1 MATFFQK
8 HQAFHHTPNLQRD
21 KYTIFIYHCLTVI
34 LFLGEKK
41 RGSSQKFVHVLYC
54 PIKISI
60 LFKGSCIWIMYVFS
74 FFLLLGLNLLMT
86 NMCMCVCLNALYVC
100 VCLCACVCV
109 CVYTSVHVHACVHM
123 CVCQGVNFC
132 PGEEIEGV
140 TTHDQMN
147 HTTEPL
153 LFHLGRDP
161 GEKYII
167 RSGFRHFCFCVCTC
181 ACMCVYM
188 CVFVCVHVCA
198 IKGAVA
204 Q

>member
-1 MATFFQK
+1 MHF
-8 HQAFHHTPNLQRD
+8 
-21 KYTIFIYHCLTVI
+21 
-34 LFLGEKK
+34 
-41 RGSSQKFVHVLYC
+41 
-54 PIKISI
+54 
-60 LFKGSCIWIMYVFS
+60 MYVWVRV
-74 FFLLLGLNLLMT
+74 FLCAPVRV
-86 NMCMCVCLNALYVC
+86 CMCAFL
-100 VCLCACVCV
+100 CVCV
-109 CVYTSVHVHACVHM
+109 CVCVCVPLCVCMYVRTCVCVCVCVCIPLSLCLCM
-123 CVCQGVNFC
+123 CVCVCICVCMCAYVCQGVNFC

-167 RSGFRHFCFCVCTC
+167 RSGFRHFCFCVHVR
-181 ACMCVYM
+181 ACMHA
-188 CVFVCVHVCA
+188 CVHVCVCA

>member
-1 MATFFQK
+1 MYLD
-8 HQAFHHTPNLQRD
+8 N
-21 KYTIFIYHCLTVI
+21 V
-34 LFLGEKK
+34 
-41 RGSSQKFVHVLYC
+41 
-54 PIKISI
+54 
-60 LFKGSCIWIMYVFS
+60 CIQFFS
-74 FFLLLGLNLLMT
+74 FIGIEF
-86 NMCMCVCLNALYVC
+86 AYDQYVH
-100 VCLCACVCV
+100 VCV